1 MSSPAVTVQR
11 EDIVKKSN
19 KINAVAAAA
28 LAVISLASP
37 SAFADS
43 RPAQE
48 TWRARDSYSQNDN
61 RSDRAY
67 RNNERVTVQ
76 GKVQSFT
83 HERGGYRVRLD
94 RGNQSYWIPENRIGN
109 GVNIRVGIDI
119 VLGGVYRNDSVYVDD
134 VAYGGYG
141 YQNDG
146 YVRGVVDRI
155 DYRYGTLVLRD
166 DRSGQFISVD
176 MRDTARRSRI
186 DLNDLRRGDRV
197 SLNGNWSRGGVF
209 RAYEISSV
217 NTGRY

>member
-1 MSSPAVTVQR
+1 MSSPAVNVQR
-11 EDIVKKSN
+11 EDNVKKSN
-19 KINAVAAAA
+19 KINAMAAAA
-28 LAVISLASP
+28 LAIGTLAGT
-37 SAFADS
+37 SAFADL

-48 TWRARDSYSQNDN
+48 TWRARDSYSQNEN
-61 RSDRAY
+61 RGGRAY
-67 RNNERVTVQ
+67 RDNERVTIQ

-94 RGNQSYWIPENRIGN
+94 RDNQSYWIPESRIGH
-109 GVNIRVGIDI
+109 GVNIRVGIDV

-134 VAYGGYG
+134 VSYGGYG

-155 DYRYGTLVLRD
+155 DYRYGTLLLREERTGRVLN
-166 DRSGQFISVD
+166 VD

-197 SLNGNWSRGGVF
+197 SLNGNWSRNGVF
-209 RAYEISSV
+209 RAYEIDSV
-217 NTGRY
+217 RTGRY